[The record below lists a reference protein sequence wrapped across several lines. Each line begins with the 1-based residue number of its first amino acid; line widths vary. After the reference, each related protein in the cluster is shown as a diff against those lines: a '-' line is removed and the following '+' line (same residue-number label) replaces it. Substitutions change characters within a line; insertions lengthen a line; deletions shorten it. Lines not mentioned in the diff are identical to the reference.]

1 MKSRFVAVKFLLPF
15 LAFLCVAQESPAPE
29 PESAV
34 TTIHANTRLVVLD
47 VVVTDKQGVPVRN
60 LEKSDFTILED
71 DKEQAIAS
79 FEPPNEHAPVVVD
92 ERETPAASHEG
103 DLRRNVIANPLTIL
117 VFDSLDTNILD
128 QAYARTE
135 INKFL
140 EAHGPSLAQPTAL
153 MALEENRLE
162 LLHDYTRDAKTLEQA
177 LKTHRAHL
185 PFRLLRSMGEGRS
198 YATANK
204 YDSAER
210 LLDAIEALREI
221 ATSNTQFAGRK
232 NVIWIGPGFPS
243 LNQLKVWAGFGFRG
257 LNQFNASP
265 ANKVTL
271 QTWEQET
278 LELLW
283 KSRISVYTIDPRG
296 SGGAEEQIA
305 SPTADLAFE
314 QIAPLTGGRIIRDT
328 NDIDSKIASSVED
341 GSAYYGLAYRPSNQD
356 WNGKFRN
363 IKVLMRDSTLAAR
376 TRTGYYGLPDSSPTT
391 QDMDRLL
398 SRAVI
403 NPLSYHSLDVQATA
417 SLSGSQPR
425 TANIRVDIDTNELH
439 WETPMSGKRRCELTV
454 VTAGFSPKG
463 QVVAHVVKE
472 MEVIVD
478 DKKYDQLKKE
488 GMVMNLAMVLPHS
501 AVRMRVVARDSTNG
515 NMGTADLT
523 PSGEQFH

>member
-1 MKSRFVAVKFLLPF
+1 VKSQALAVKLLLPF
-15 LAFLCVAQESPAPE
+15 LTIVSMAQQPSAPE
-29 PESAV
+29 SEAPV
-34 TTIHANTRLVVLD
+34 TTLRTNTRLVVLD
-47 VVVTDKQGVPVRN
+47 VVVTNKQGAPVRN
-60 LEKSDFTILED
+60 LSKSDFTILED
-71 DKEQAIAS
+71 GHEQSIAS
-79 FEPPNEHAPVVVD
+79 FESPDQHAPVVLD
-92 ERETPAASHEG
+92 HAGTMAASHES
-103 DLRRNVIANPLTIL
+103 DPKKIVANPLTIL

-128 QAYARTE
+128 QAYARIE

-162 LLHDYTRDAKTLEQA
+162 LLHDYTTDAKTLEEA

-185 PFRLLRSMGEGRS
+185 PFRLLRSMGEGNS
-198 YATANK
+198 YAAADRP
-204 YDSAER
+204 DSAER

-221 ATSNTQFAGRK
+221 ATANAQFAGRK
-232 NVIWIGPGFPS
+232 NVVWIGPGFPS

-265 ANKVTL
+265 TNKVTL
-271 QTWEQET
+271 QSWEQET

-296 SGGAEEQIA
+296 TGAAEERIA
-305 SPTADLAFE
+305 PPTGDLAFE

-328 NDIDSKIASSVED
+328 NDIDARIANSVED
-341 GSAYYGLAYRPSNQD
+341 GSAYYAVAYHPSNHD

-363 IKVLMRDSTLAAR
+363 IKVVMRGSELTAR
-376 TRTGYYGLPDSSPTT
+376 TRDGYYGIPDSSPTM

-403 NPLSYHSLDVQATA
+403 NPLSYHSLDVQASAT
-417 SLSGSQPR
+417 LSGTQPR
-425 TANIRVDIDTNELH
+425 TANITVDIDANELN
-439 WETPMSGKRRCELTV
+439 WETPETGKRRCEITV

-463 QVVAHVVKE
+463 QVVAHRVKE
-472 MEVIVD
+472 LEVVVD
-478 DKKYDQLKKE
+478 DKKYGELTKK
-488 GMVMNLAMVLPHS
+488 GMVMNLAMVLPPT

-523 PSGEQFH
+523 PTGEQFH